1 MRQSKIQHDSMVG
14 SKGQLFYNTR
24 LRFWSYGF
32 FKYCDFSIHLS
43 NMLYLFLPVLALK
56 FMILHSFKIFN
67 LLALIL
73 ISSPIFVLL
82 FGGLSELHFLQILY
96 AQKVLDVQFPTI
108 LGSFDLELWSSRYC
122 ARKEGDVVLKN
133 FVTFF
138 LEIFISSNPEQIS
151 SSPFDENYLRP
162 CSLRWSNPFI
172 PVFAQSVQFICT
184 KLGKKLLVF
193 P

>member
-1 MRQSKIQHDSMVG
+1 MTIEIKRDIYIVMVSQREREG
-14 SKGQLFYNTR
+14 RESFFFFFLKEFLKVFFQNFLTFFSLFLYFST
-24 LRFWSYGF
+24 LFPH
-32 FKYCDFSIHLS
+32 DFSQKFGGGGVYTLMLASHFCHLTS
-43 NMLYLFLPVLALK
+43 PF
-56 FMILHSFKIFN
+56 FFC
-67 LLALIL
+67 LIL

-151 SSPFDENYLRP
+151 SSPFDENYL
-162 CSLRWSNPFI
+162 
-172 PVFAQSVQFICT
+172 
-184 KLGKKLLVF
+184 
-193 P
+193 